1 MQPRSISP
9 QKKTSA
15 AKVYF
20 VIIFSYVELNMFTW
34 PRLFKRWIN
43 HYPLDNSIGFDSVYD
58 LNFTNVAFCIAD
70 SCKLRSV
77 LK

>member
-20 VIIFSYVELNMFTW
+20 VIISYVELNMFTW
-34 PRLFKRWIN
+34 PRLFKRWIS
-43 HYPLDNSIGFDSVYD
+43 HYPLDNSIGFDSVHPLDSD
-58 LNFTNVAFCIAD
+58 L
-70 SCKLRSV
+70 SV
-77 LK
+77 G